1 MTKSLERM
9 GSGVRYVAS
18 PDAGCARNPDPLD
31 PALRGAALFQ
41 GVDDAAVSAL
51 TGQMTTSAAERGSV
65 IFRQGE
71 PGRCLYFIL
80 SGKVK
85 LAREDADGREQL
97 VALLGPGDQFGELS
111 LLDPGPR
118 TASATVVTDV
128 RLAQLDKAEL
138 ERWILEHPDIA
149 MRMLRV
155 LSRRLRRTRA
165 EVTDL
170 VFVDVPGR
178 VAKRLLE
185 FARRFGVTD
194 GSGLRVAHDLT
205 QSELAQLIGASRET
219 VNKALSDFATRGWI
233 RLEKGS
239 VLILDRERLVR
250 RAR

>member
-1 MTKSLERM
+1 MTKSLERLEW
-9 GSGVRYVAS
+9 GVRYVGS
-18 PDAGCARNPDPLD
+18 PDAQCATNPETPDL
-31 PALRGAALFQ
+31 ALRRAALFQ
-41 GVDDAAVSAL
+41 GVDDAAVNAL
-51 TGQMTTSAAERGSV
+51 TSQMTMTAAERGSV
-65 IFRQGE
+65 LFRQGE
-71 PGRCLYFIL
+71 PGWCLYFIL
-80 SGKVK
+80 SGRVK
-85 LAREDADGREQL
+85 LARVDAGGREQL

-118 TASATVVTDV
+118 TASATVVTDA
-128 RLAQLDKAEL
+128 RLAQLDKPEL

-165 EVTDL
+165 EVADL

-178 VAKRLLE
+178 VSKRLLE

-194 GSGLRVAHDLT
+194 GRGLRVAHGLT
-205 QSELAQLIGASRET
+205 QTELAQLVGASRET

-233 RLEKGS
+233 RLETGS
-239 VLILDRERLVR
+239 VVILDPERLAR